1 MLTRTDGGG
10 ADMAPGSRSVP
21 DVGENRIGQLLAAK
35 FATPLLHSGMVSR
48 ERLSRRLDE
57 NGPQKLSVVVAP
69 AGWGKTTLLAE
80 WARRTRDRQPVAWL
94 SLDESDDEP
103 QRFWTYLVT
112 ALQTATPGLGD
123 AALVALRVPGIDPID
138 VALPALL
145 NELSGSNAEQTLIL
159 DDYHMLTDARI
170 HEGVEYLLSYLPP
183 SLRLVIAGRF
193 DPPLPLARMR
203 ARGELIEIRATDL
216 RFSPAEA
223 AGLVS
228 AVSQV
233 DAGPDVVDP
242 LVDRTEGWAVG
253 LKLAALTIRG
263 TADPAARAAE
273 VRGDERHI
281 IDFLTSEV
289 LDQLP
294 TDRRDFLVR
303 TAALDR
309 LCGSLCDAVLDRA
322 GSSAVLEALER
333 ADLFVI
339 PLDVHRE
346 WYRYHRL
353 FRDVLR
359 RELEATAPEDVAGLL
374 RRAADWY
381 LAAGQTDEAVRLW
394 IAAGDRQ
401 QAAQVLL
408 AAEDDFLE
416 QGMAATFLRLG
427 DQLGE
432 ATIRSDPQ
440 LAVSMAGAAGQSGQP
455 DRVPALLDITEA
467 HLVDDRPIEGWRSLA
482 AAAAVLRAAYD
493 PAVRADPPV
502 MLAYAERAARLET
515 DPSLQGYIVARITLG
530 AMLSGLDRHAEAVP
544 VLTDAWERSAHVDM
558 PMFIRLQ
565 AAGLLAMCLFET
577 GQVDAARRLVH
588 QTAPAVQAT
597 VEALGDASAAAVTFL
612 ITIDGR
618 LAYRDGQPETARR
631 LLTRAAEL
639 ARVAAHPSQQVHVL
653 TALAD
658 AELAVGDRA
667 AARSAIDEARET
679 ADTGVAFPATARRLA
694 AAEERIGKRAGR
706 AARRSGQLV
715 EELTDRELSLLR
727 ALRGPLS
734 QREIGAELYL
744 SLNTIKGYTKSLY
757 RKLGAASRS
766 EAVERG
772 RQLGLI

>member
-1 MLTRTDGGG
+1 
-10 ADMAPGSRSVP
+10 MAPGSRSVP
-21 DVGENRIGQLLAAK
+21 DAGADRFAQLLAAK
-35 FATPLLHSGMVSR
+35 FATPPLHSGMVSR
-48 ERLSRRLDE
+48 ERLSRILDG
-57 NGPQKLSVVVAP
+57 NGTQKLSVVVAP

-80 WARRTRDRQPVAWL
+80 WVRRTRDRQPVAWL
-94 SLDESDDEP
+94 TLDETDDEP
-103 QRFWTYLVT
+103 QRFWIYVVT
-112 ALQTATPGLGD
+112 ALLRTTPGLGE
-123 AALVALRVPGIDPID
+123 AALAALRVPGIDPID

-145 NELSGSNAEQTLIL
+145 NDLSGTDAKQTLIL

-183 SLRLVIAGRF
+183 SLRLVIAARL

-203 ARGELIEIRATDL
+203 ARGELTEIRAADL

-223 AGLVS
+223 TGLVS

-242 LVDRTEGWAVG
+242 LVNRTEGWAVG

-263 TADPAARAAE
+263 APDPAARAAE
-273 VRGDERHI
+273 VRGDDRHI

-289 LDQLP
+289 LDRLP

-303 TAALDR
+303 IAVLDR
-309 LCGSLCDAVLDRA
+309 FCGSLCDAVLDRA

-333 ADLFVI
+333 ADLFVL

-359 RELEATAPEDVAGLL
+359 RELEETAPAEVPGLL

-381 LAAGQTDEAVRLW
+381 LAAGQTVEPVRLW

-408 AAEDDFLE
+408 AAEDDFVE

-432 ATIRSDPQ
+432 ATVRADPR
-440 LAVSMAGAAGQSGQP
+440 LAVSMAGAAAQSGQP

-467 HLVDDRPIEGWRSLA
+467 HLGEDRPIEGWRSLA
-482 AAAAVLRAAYD
+482 AAAAMLRAAYD

-502 MLAYAERAARLET
+502 MLACAERAASLET
-515 DPSLQGYIVARITLG
+515 DPTLQGYVVARITLG
-530 AMLSGLDRHAEAVP
+530 AVLSGLDRRAEAVP
-544 VLTDAWERSAHVDM
+544 VLKEAWERSAHIPM

-565 AAGLLAMCLFET
+565 AAGLLAMCLLET
-577 GQVDAARRLVH
+577 GQEDAARRLVR

-597 VEALGDASAAAVTFL
+597 VDALGDASAVAVTFL
-612 ITIDGR
+612 ITIEGR
-618 LAYRDGQPETARR
+618 LAYQDGETESAWR
-631 LLTRAAEL
+631 LLARAADL
-639 ARVAAHPSQQVHVL
+639 ARIAGHPSQQVYVL
-653 TALAD
+653 IALAD
-658 AELAVGDRA
+658 AALATGDRA
-667 AARSAIDEARET
+667 AARAALDEARET

-706 AARRSGQLV
+706 ATRRSGQLA
-715 EELTDRELSLLR
+715 EELTDRERSLLR
-727 ALRGPLS
+727 ALQGPLS

-757 RKLGAASRS
+757 RKLGAASRA

-772 RQLGLI
+772 RQFGLI

>member
-1 MLTRTDGGG
+1 
-10 ADMAPGSRSVP
+10 MAPGSRSVP
-21 DVGENRIGQLLAAK
+21 DVGADRKLLAAK
-35 FATPLLHSGMVSR
+35 FATPPLHSGIVSR
-48 ERLSRRLDE
+48 ERLSRILDG
-57 NGPQKLSVVVAP
+57 NGTQKLSVVVAP

-94 SLDESDDEP
+94 TLDETDDEP
-103 QRFWTYLVT
+103 QRFWAYVVT

-145 NELSGSNAEQTLIL
+145 NDLSGTAATQTLIL
-159 DDYHMLTDARI
+159 DDYHMVTDARI

-203 ARGELIEIRATDL
+203 ARGELTEIRAADL
-216 RFSPAEA
+216 RFTPAEA

-242 LVDRTEGWAVG
+242 LVDRTEGWGDG

-263 TADPAARAAE
+263 TADPAVRAAE
-273 VRGDERHI
+273 VRGDDRHI

-289 LDQLP
+289 LDRLP

-303 TAALDR
+303 TAVLDR

-333 ADLFVI
+333 ADLFVL

-359 RELEATAPEDVAGLL
+359 RELEETAPAEVPGLL

-381 LAAGQTDEAVRLW
+381 LAAGQTVEPVRLW

-408 AAEDDFLE
+408 AAEDDLVE

-432 ATIRSDPQ
+432 ATVRADPR
-440 LAVSMAGAAGQSGQP
+440 LAVSMAGAAAQSGQP

-467 HLVDDRPIEGWRSLA
+467 HLGEDRPIEGWRSLA
-482 AAAAVLRAAYD
+482 AAAAMLRAAYD
-493 PAVRADPPV
+493 PVVRADPPV
-502 MLAYAERAARLET
+502 MLACAERAARLET
-515 DPSLQGYIVARITLG
+515 DPTLQGYVVARITLG
-530 AMLSGLDRHAEAVP
+530 AVLSGMDRRAEAVP
-544 VLTDAWERSAHVDM
+544 VLKEAWERSAHIPM

-577 GQVDAARRLVH
+577 GHVDAARRLVR

-597 VEALGDASAAAVTFL
+597 VDALGDASAVAVTFL

-618 LAYRDGQPETARR
+618 LAYRDGQPESAWR
-631 LLTRAAEL
+631 LLARAADL
-639 ARVAAHPSQQVHVL
+639 ARIAGHPSQQVYVL
-653 TALAD
+653 IALAD
-658 AELAVGDRA
+658 AALATGDRA
-667 AARSAIDEARET
+667 AARAALDEARET

-706 AARRSGQLV
+706 AARRNGQLA

-727 ALRGPLS
+727 ALQGPLS

-757 RKLGAASRS
+757 RKLGAASRA

>member
-1 MLTRTDGGG
+1 
-10 ADMAPGSRSVP
+10 
-21 DVGENRIGQLLAAK
+21 
-35 FATPLLHSGMVSR
+35 MVSR

-57 NGPQKLSVVVAP
+57 NDTKRLSVVVAP
-69 AGWGKTTLLAE
+69 AGWGKTTLLAG
-80 WARRTRDRQPVAWL
+80 WARRTRDRQPVTWL
-94 SLDESDDEP
+94 TLDETDDEP
-103 QRFWTYLVT
+103 QRFWTYVVT
-112 ALQTATPGLGD
+112 ALLRTTPGLGD

-145 NELSGSNAEQTLIL
+145 NDLSGTDAKQTLIL
-159 DDYHMLTDARI
+159 DDYHLLTDARI

-183 SLRLVIAGRF
+183 SLRLVIASRL

-203 ARGELIEIRATDL
+203 ARGELTEIRAADL

-223 AGLVS
+223 TGLVS
-228 AVSQV
+228 AVCQF
-233 DAGPDVVDP
+233 DASPDMVDP

-263 TADPAARAAE
+263 APDPAARAAE
-273 VRGDERHI
+273 VRGDDRHI

-289 LDQLP
+289 LDRLP

-303 TAALDR
+303 TALLDR
-309 LCGSLCDAVLDRA
+309 LCGSLCDAVLDQA
-322 GSSAVLEALER
+322 ASSAVLDALER

-359 RELEATAPEDVAGLL
+359 RELEETAPAEVPGLL

-381 LAAGQTDEAVRLW
+381 SAAGQTDEAVRLW

-408 AAEDDFLE
+408 AAEDDFVE

-432 ATIRSDPQ
+432 ATVRTDPR
-440 LAVSMAGAAGQSGQP
+440 LAVSMAGAAAQSGQP

-467 HLVDDRPIEGWRSLA
+467 HLGEDRPIEGWRSLA
-482 AAAAVLRAAYD
+482 AAAAMLRAAYD
-493 PAVRADPPV
+493 PVVRADPPV
-502 MLAYAERAARLET
+502 MLACAERAASLET
-515 DPSLQGYIVARITLG
+515 DPTLQGYVVARITLG
-530 AMLSGLDRHAEAVP
+530 AVLSGMDRRAEAVP
-544 VLTDAWERSAHVDM
+544 VLKEAWERSAHIPM

-565 AAGLLAMCLFET
+565 AAGLLAMCLLET
-577 GQVDAARRLVH
+577 GQEDAARRLVR

-597 VEALGDASAAAVTFL
+597 VDALGDASAVAVTFL
-612 ITIDGR
+612 ITIEGR
-618 LAYRDGQPETARR
+618 LAYQDGETESAWR
-631 LLTRAAEL
+631 LLARAANL
-639 ARVAAHPSQQVHVL
+639 ARIAGHPSQQVYVL
-653 TALAD
+653 IALAD
-658 AELAVGDRA
+658 AALATGDRA
-667 AARSAIDEARET
+667 AARAALDEARET

-694 AAEERIGKRAGR
+694 AAEERLGKRAGR
-706 AARRSGQLV
+706 AARRNGQLA

-727 ALRGPLS
+727 ALQGPLS

-757 RKLGAASRS
+757 RKLGAASRA

-772 RQLGLI
+772 RQFGLI